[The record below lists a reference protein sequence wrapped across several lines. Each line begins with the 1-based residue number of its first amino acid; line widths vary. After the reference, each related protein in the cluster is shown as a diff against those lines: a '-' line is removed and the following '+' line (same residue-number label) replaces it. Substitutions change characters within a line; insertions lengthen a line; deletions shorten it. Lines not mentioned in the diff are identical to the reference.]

1 MMNNTAERRGK
12 PRVICSYPVIIEGH
26 DVTGN
31 RYSENAR
38 LSNLSA
44 SGLYMK
50 AYRLVENGS
59 KLAVT
64 VLLTDEKVNEDTPK
78 IATNG
83 VVVRA
88 EPQID
93 GSCGIAVKFTNYRF
107 L

>member
-1 MMNNTAERRGK
+1 MNNISERRGK
-12 PRVICSYPVIIEGH
+12 PRVICNYPVIIEGH
-26 DVTGN
+26 DMTGSK
-31 RYSENAR
+31 YSEKAR
-38 LSNLSA
+38 LNNLSA

-50 AYRLVENGS
+50 AYRRVENGS

-64 VLLTDEKVNEDTPK
+64 VLLTDETIDEATPK

-83 VVVRA
+83 VVVRI
-88 EPQID
+88 EPQLD